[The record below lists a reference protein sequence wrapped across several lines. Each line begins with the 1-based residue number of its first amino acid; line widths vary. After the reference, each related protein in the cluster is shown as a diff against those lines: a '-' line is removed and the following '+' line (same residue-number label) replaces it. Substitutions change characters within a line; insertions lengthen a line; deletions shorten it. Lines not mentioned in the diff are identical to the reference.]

1 MPNIIID
8 KDTLD
13 DLIAA
18 ACHWGD
24 ELEAYIIPGADS
36 DEDRETYEAE
46 LSRIGMSAK
55 AARRAIIEQTS

>member
-1 MPNIIID
+1 MANVTID
-8 KDTLD
+8 KKTLEH
-13 DLIAA
+13 LIAA

-55 AARRAIIEQTS
+55 AARHAITEQTS

>member
-1 MPNIIID
+1 MANVTID

-55 AARRAIIEQTS
+55 AARHAIIEQTS